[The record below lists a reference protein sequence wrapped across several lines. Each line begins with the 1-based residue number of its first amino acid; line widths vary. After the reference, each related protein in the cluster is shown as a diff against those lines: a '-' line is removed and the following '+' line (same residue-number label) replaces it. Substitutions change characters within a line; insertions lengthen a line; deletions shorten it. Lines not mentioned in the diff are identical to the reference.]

1 MENRQGGEKPRVIY
15 NRDIPKLERVNVI
28 MKEVCRLEERMAWQK
43 DRAYNVTRRLTGMPT
58 AHGGESGLDATLA
71 ALSALTEDYGEKV
84 RSYTREIR
92 TAERILSEISSETMR
107 VFVRMFYVDNLPA
120 AQVWRELHMS
130 EYGFARA
137 RNAVE
142 QAQDMNSV
150 IWRER
155 YMVDEK
161 AENLS
166 QNT

>member
-84 RSYTREIR
+84 RSYKHF
-92 TAERILSEISSETMR
+92 LCQHLFFLPISRCLCGCTYPEA
-107 VFVRMFYVDNLPA
+107 PQA
-120 AQVWRELHMS
+120 AWRQ
-130 EYGFARA
+130 ARL
-137 RNAVE
+137 RH
-142 QAQDMNSV
+142 
-150 IWRER
+150 R
-155 YMVDEK
+155 
-161 AENLS
+161 
-166 QNT
+166 

>member
-1 MENRQGGEKPRVIY
+1 
-15 NRDIPKLERVNVI
+15 
-28 MKEVCRLEERMAWQK
+28 MAWQK

-58 AHGGESGLDATLA
+58 AHGGENGLDATLA

-92 TAERILSEISSETMR
+92 TAERILSEIPSETMR

-120 AQVWRELHMS
+120 AQVRRELHMS

>member
-1 MENRQGGEKPRVIY
+1 
-15 NRDIPKLERVNVI
+15 
-28 MKEVCRLEERMAWQK
+28 
-43 DRAYNVTRRLTGMPT
+43 
-58 AHGGESGLDATLA
+58 
-71 ALSALTEDYGEKV
+71 
-84 RSYTREIR
+84 
-92 TAERILSEISSETMR
+92 
-107 VFVRMFYVDNLPA
+107 
-120 AQVWRELHMS
+120 MS